1 MQRLRL
7 VPADVATMA
16 VIVVDDEAAAAVVL
30 LRLEEHILF
39 DNLPS
44 VSDEEHDDE
53 AEMCEALL
61 LFEMDRMTSSKPT
74 LTIVLADEDGQEAI
88 DERFVLV
95 PKGDSDDD
103 EVQYSKLYEAPLLLE
118 EAWDLKL
125 LLLLLCWLLVLLL
138 LRL

>member
-16 VIVVDDEAAAAVVL
+16 VTVADDEAAAAAADDVAVVL

-39 DNLPS
+39 DDNLPI

-61 LFEMDRMTSSKPT
+61 LFEMDSMTSSKPT

-103 EVQYSKLYEAPLLLE
+103 EVQYS
-118 EAWDLKL
+118 
-125 LLLLLCWLLVLLL
+125 
-138 LRL
+138 RL